1 MGMCGPQDPLFT
13 PLLQFARVPFQ
24 ARGSVHKTPFWENW
38 EILASRGP
46 TASIFIQI
54 SAHKPPNLEIFSS
67 QAPEFG
73 NFQFTSPPN
82 LEIFSHKPP
91 FQRQVSVRKSHT
103 SKIRSAHPYQKKK
116 SWVPPPPGV
125 EYKVLW
131 LFSMLFIFY
140 CSQLKLFV
148 SKILKHHV
156 FSLPVQFLQQ
166 VKIHVFGNDIYLIE
180 PWASFGGRQ
189 GDTSP
194 SRFEGWGHNIKCP
207 PHVFRTC
214 MCVPPKSPISL

>member
-1 MGMCGPQDPLFT
+1 MWKF
-13 PLLQFARVPFQ
+13 
-24 ARGSVHKTPFWENW
+24 
-38 EILASRGP
+38 
-46 TASIFIQI
+46 
-54 SAHKPPNLEIFSS
+54 SAHKPPNLEIFSL
-67 QAPEFG
+67 QAPKFG
-73 NFQFTSPPN
+73 NFQSQAPFSETS
-82 LEIFSHKPP
+82 ISS
-91 FQRQVSVRKSHT
+91 QVPHFENPGRT
-103 SKIRSAHPYQKKK
+103 PLPEKKK
-116 SWVPPPPGV
+116 LSAPPPGV

-180 PWASFGGRQ
+180 PWGGGRQ

-207 PHVFRTC
+207 PTFLELV
-214 MCVPPKSPISL
+214 CVSPPSPVSL